1 MTQHKFAKIIMIL
14 ILIAELYWLFFD
26 FVSEGFW
33 GAVIPFSAVIS
44 NCFLLPAVFGKK
56 SNNNSQ
62 R

>member
-1 MTQHKFAKIIMIL
+1 MIL
-14 ILIAELYWLFFD
+14 IVIAELYWLFFD

-44 NCFLLPAVFGKK
+44 NCFLLSAVFGKK
-56 SNNNSQ
+56 SNDDFQ